1 VHNGDANY
9 NGKQVLTDT
18 SSLTKTFDVKG
29 SIVALVT
36 PMKNDGQIDWAALEA
51 LLEWHLE
58 SGTAAIGAVG
68 TTGESATLT
77 VPEHCE
83 VIGFCARWSKGRIP
97 ILAGTGANST
107 REAIELSLAAVE
119 AGADAC
125 LSVTPY
131 YNKPTQAGMIA
142 HFTAIADAVSIPQVL
157 YNVPGRTSVDL
168 TNDSALILFEHPRIV
183 AIKDATGDV
192 ARGADL
198 IARAPKH
205 VSVYSGDDGTAAQL
219 IMRGGAGNISV
230 TANVIPQTMA
240 HLCQAAL
247 NGDKVEVDA
256 ISERIHKLNQA
267 LFLESNPIPV
277 KWALAHIGRIGAGI
291 RLPLTPL
298 SEQYHAELTAA
309 LDACKENS

>member
-1 VHNGDANY
+1 M
-9 NGKQVLTDT
+9 TDT

-36 PMKNDGQIDWAALEA
+36 PMMSGGQIDWEALEA
-51 LLEWHLE
+51 LLEWHLA

-107 REAIELSLAAVE
+107 REAIELSLAAVD

-142 HFTAIADAVSIPQVL
+142 HFKAIADAVSIPQVL

-168 TNDSALILFEHPRIV
+168 NNESALALFEHPRIV
-183 AIKDATGDV
+183 AIKDATGDL

-198 IARAPKH
+198 IARAPEH
-205 VSVYSGDDGTAAQL
+205 IHVYSGDDGTAARL
-219 IMRGGAGNISV
+219 IMSGGAGNISV
-230 TANVIPQTMA
+230 TANVIPKTMA
-240 HLCQAAL
+240 QLCQAAL
-247 NGDKVEVDA
+247 EGNAAEVEA
-256 ISERIHKLNQA
+256 ISERIRKLNQA

-277 KWALAHIGRIGAGI
+277 KWALAHMGRIGAGI

-298 SEQYHAELTAA
+298 SEQNHAELAAA

>member
-1 VHNGDANY
+1 MAD
-9 NGKQVLTDT
+9 
-18 SSLTKTFDVKG
+18 
-29 SIVALVT
+29 
-36 PMKNDGQIDWAALEA
+36 DGQIDWGALEA
-51 LLEWHLE
+51 LLEWHLA

-107 REAIELSLAAVE
+107 REAIELSQAAAE
-119 AGADAC
+119 AGAHAC

-142 HFTAIADAVSIPQVL
+142 HFRAIADAVTIPQVL

-168 TNDSALILFEHPRIV
+168 TNDSALTLFEHPRIG
-183 AIKDATGDV
+183 AIKDATGNV
-192 ARGADL
+192 ARGIDL
-198 IARAPKH
+198 ISRAPKNIN
-205 VSVYSGDDGTAAQL
+205 VYSGDDGTAAQL
-219 IMRGGAGNISV
+219 MMSGGAGNISV

-240 HLCQAAL
+240 QLCQAAMAGESDQVADISARIAHL
-247 NGDKVEVDA
+247 N
-256 ISERIHKLNQA
+256 RA

-277 KWALAHIGRIGAGI
+277 KWALAHLGRIGAGI

-298 SEQYHAELTAA
+298 SEPYQAELIAA

>member
-1 VHNGDANY
+1 M
-9 NGKQVLTDT
+9 TDT

-36 PMKNDGQIDWAALEA
+36 PMTDDGQIDWAALEA
-51 LLEWHLE
+51 LLEWHLA

-131 YNKPTQAGMIA
+131 YNKPTQSGMIA
-142 HFTAIADAVSIPQVL
+142 HFKAIADAISIPQVL
-157 YNVPGRTSVDL
+157 YNVPSRTSVDL
-168 TNDSALILFEHPRIV
+168 SNDSALTLFEHPRIV
-183 AIKDATGDV
+183 AIKDATGNV
-192 ARGADL
+192 ARGAEL
-198 IARAPKH
+198 IARAQKH
-205 VSVYSGDDGTAAQL
+205 INVYSGDDGTAAQL
-219 IMRGGAGNISV
+219 IMSGGAGNISV
-230 TANVIPQTMA
+230 TANVIPKTMA
-240 HLCQAAL
+240 QLCQAAL
-247 NGDKVEVDA
+247 SGDAGEVDV
-256 ISERIHKLNQA
+256 IGKHINGLNRA

-298 SEQYHAELTAA
+298 SEQYHAELAAA

>member
-1 VHNGDANY
+1 MAD
-9 NGKQVLTDT
+9 
-18 SSLTKTFDVKG
+18 
-29 SIVALVT
+29 
-36 PMKNDGQIDWAALEA
+36 DGQIDWGALEA
-51 LLEWHLE
+51 LLEWHLA

-107 REAIELSLAAVE
+107 REAIELSQAAAE
-119 AGADAC
+119 AGAHAC

-142 HFTAIADAVSIPQVL
+142 HFRAIADAVTIPQVL

-168 TNDSALILFEHPRIV
+168 TNDSALTLFEHPRIG
-183 AIKDATGDV
+183 AIKDATGNV
-192 ARGADL
+192 ARGIDL
-198 IARAPKH
+198 ISRAPKNIN
-205 VSVYSGDDGTAAQL
+205 VYSGDDGTAAQL
-219 IMRGGAGNISV
+219 MISGGAGNISV

-240 HLCQAAL
+240 QLCQAAMAGESDQVADISARIAHL
-247 NGDKVEVDA
+247 N
-256 ISERIHKLNQA
+256 RA

-277 KWALAHIGRIGAGI
+277 KWALAHLGRIGAGI

-298 SEQYHAELTAA
+298 SEPYQAELIAA

>member
-1 VHNGDANY
+1 
-9 NGKQVLTDT
+9 LTDT

-36 PMKNDGQIDWAALEA
+36 PMADDGQIDWGALEA
-51 LLEWHLE
+51 LLEWHLA

-107 REAIELSLAAVE
+107 REAIELSQAAAE
-119 AGADAC
+119 AGAHAC

-142 HFTAIADAVSIPQVL
+142 HFRAIADAVTIPQVL

-168 TNDSALILFEHPRIV
+168 TNDSALTLFEHPRIG
-183 AIKDATGDV
+183 AIKDATGNV
-192 ARGADL
+192 ARGIDL
-198 IARAPKH
+198 ISRAPKNIN
-205 VSVYSGDDGTAAQL
+205 VYSGDDGTAAQL
-219 IMRGGAGNISV
+219 MISGGAGNISV

-240 HLCQAAL
+240 QLCQAAMAGESDQVADISARIAHL
-247 NGDKVEVDA
+247 N
-256 ISERIHKLNQA
+256 RA

-277 KWALAHIGRIGAGI
+277 KWALAHLGRIGAGI

-298 SEQYHAELTAA
+298 SEPYQAELIAA

>member
-1 VHNGDANY
+1 MLA
-9 NGKQVLTDT
+9 
-18 SSLTKTFDVKG
+18 
-29 SIVALVT
+29 
-36 PMKNDGQIDWAALEA
+36 DGQIDWAALEA
-51 LLEWHLE
+51 LLEWHLA

-83 VIGFCARWSKGRIP
+83 VISFCANWSKGRIP

-107 REAIELSLAAVE
+107 REAIDLSLAAAD

-142 HFTAIADAVSIPQVL
+142 HFRAIADAVSIPQVL

-168 TNDSALILFEHPRIV
+168 TNDSALVLFEHPRIC

-192 ARGADL
+192 ARGVDL
-198 IARAPKH
+198 IRRAPK
-205 VSVYSGDDGTAAQL
+205 SINVYSGDDATAAQL
-219 IMRGGAGNISV
+219 ILQGGAGNISV

-240 HLCQAAL
+240 QLCRAAL
-247 NGDKVEVDA
+247 AGNTNEVAA
-256 ISERIHKLNQA
+256 IGERIAGLNKA
-267 LFLESNPIPV
+267 LFWESNPIPV
-277 KWALAHIGRIGAGI
+277 KWALTYLGRIGTGI

-298 SEQYHAELTAA
+298 SEQYQAGLTAA

>member
-1 VHNGDANY
+1 M
-9 NGKQVLTDT
+9 TDT

-36 PMKNDGQIDWAALEA
+36 PMADDGQIDWGALEA
-51 LLEWHLE
+51 LLEWHLA

-107 REAIELSLAAVE
+107 REAIELSQAAAE
-119 AGADAC
+119 AGAHAC

-142 HFTAIADAVSIPQVL
+142 HFRAIADAVTIPQVL

-168 TNDSALILFEHPRIV
+168 TNDSALTLFEHPRIG
-183 AIKDATGDV
+183 AIKDATGNV
-192 ARGADL
+192 ARGIDL
-198 IARAPKH
+198 ISRAPKNIN
-205 VSVYSGDDGTAAQL
+205 VYSGDDGTAAQL
-219 IMRGGAGNISV
+219 MISGGAGNISV

-240 HLCQAAL
+240 QLCQAAMAGESDQVADISARIAHL
-247 NGDKVEVDA
+247 N
-256 ISERIHKLNQA
+256 RA

-277 KWALAHIGRIGAGI
+277 KWALAHLGRIGAGI

-298 SEQYHAELTAA
+298 SEPYQAELIAA